1 MSASEALK
9 TAQAIGIM
17 IGLDGDDLV
26 LEASTPPPAAVLEAL
41 SRHKAG
47 IVALLRPP
55 NDGWIAEDW
64 QGFFDERAGIA
75 EFDGKLP
82 RSEAEARAFECCI
95 VEWLNRHPQHSDPGR
110 CAWCEKPDRHG
121 HAVVPFGTKNYGHT
135 WLHPECWNDWSQD
148 RRERAQRALKDMCLD
163 ISSET
168 CSAKHTTGGP
178 GKKLGC
184 LQKNRIGR
192 EGP

>member
-26 LEASTPPPAAVLEAL
+26 LEASTPPPAAVLDAV

-64 QGFFDERAGIA
+64 QVFFDERAGIA
-75 EFDGKLP
+75 EFDGKLLRP
-82 RSEAEARAFECCI
+82 EAEARAFECR
-95 VEWLNRHPQHSDPGR
+95 NHHRPRS
-110 CAWCEKPDRHG
+110 
-121 HAVVPFGTKNYGHT
+121 
-135 WLHPECWNDWSQD
+135 
-148 RRERAQRALKDMCLD
+148 RRR
-163 ISSET
+163 
-168 CSAKHTTGGP
+168 
-178 GKKLGC
+178 
-184 LQKNRIGR
+184 
-192 EGP
+192 